1 LAFLAEEAAR
11 RARLRETVE
20 HLHEALRE
28 KEAEAR
34 LREARNPGSERR
46 AETRVSRASESE
58 STVAAVASLAAA
70 EAAASSNENVKA
82 PDAARV
88 PVPSFR
94 DLDLR
99 DAVRGARVAARRV
112 TNTPAFELAWPLLLV
127 AALLRA
133 QIGPDAFAWSSVF

>member
-1 LAFLAEEAAR
+1 L
-11 RARLRETVE
+11 
-20 HLHEALRE
+20 
-28 KEAEAR
+28 
-34 LREARNPGSERR
+34 
-46 AETRVSRASESE
+46 ETRVESRANESE
-58 STVAAVASLAAA
+58 ATVAAVASLAAA

-112 TNTPAFELAWPLLLV
+112 ANTPAFELAWPLLLV